1 MRADSPSGT
10 SLLVSFAR
18 GLGVEDRPLDSL
30 AAELL
35 PPWLGRIASAPRYLG
50 VAGSF
55 YRNALR
61 ASSFGLV
68 DHAVLRTQAID
79 THLVSALRSG
89 IEQLV
94 ILGAGLDARAWRL
107 PALQAA
113 TVFEVDHPATQR
125 YKRKRIGGR
134 VAPTDVRYVPVD
146 FEKEQFSPHL
156 VRAGFRMEDPSV
168 WIWEGVTMYLHR
180 QAIGQTLEQLTR
192 LSASGSE
199 LAVTYLVPNSLPFG
213 ALGRFAIPAMFKAA
227 GEPLK
232 GALDSRELAT
242 AIAPNWDVVYDQDSR
257 GWQELTR
264 SHARPPQ
271 TFRSERLA
279 VAKRRA

>member
-1 MRADSPSGT
+1 
-10 SLLVSFAR
+10 
-18 GLGVEDRPLDSL
+18 
-30 AAELL
+30 
-35 PPWLGRIASAPRYLG
+35 
-50 VAGSF
+50 
-55 YRNALR
+55 
-61 ASSFGLV
+61 LV

-79 THLVSALRSG
+79 AHLVSALRSG
-89 IEQLV
+89 IEQVV

-107 PALQAA
+107 PALETA

-125 YKRKRIGGR
+125 YKRKRIGRR

-146 FEKEQFSPHL
+146 FETERFSPGL
-156 VRAGFRMEDPSV
+156 ERAGFRMGDPSV
-168 WIWEGVTMYLHR
+168 WIWEGVTMYLRR
-180 QAIGQTLEQLTR
+180 QAIEQTLDQLTR

-213 ALGRFAIPAMFKAA
+213 PIGRLAIPAMFKAA

-232 GALDSRELAT
+232 GALDSRELAA
-242 AIAPNWDVVYDQDSR
+242 AIAPSWDVVYDEDSR
-257 GWQELTR
+257 GWQELTG
-264 SHARPPQ
+264 SLARPPR

>member
-18 GLGVEDRPLDSL
+18 GLGVEEQPLDSL

-35 PPWLGRIASAPRYLG
+35 PPWLGRIASAPQYLG

-79 THLVSALRSG
+79 THLVSALHSG
-89 IEQLV
+89 IDQLV

-107 PALQAA
+107 PALEAA

-125 YKRKRIGGR
+125 YKRKRIGSR
-134 VAPTDVRYVPVD
+134 VAPADIRYVPVD
-146 FEKEQFSPHL
+146 FEKERFAPSLQ
-156 VRAGFRMEDPSV
+156 RAGFRAADPSI

-180 QAIGQTLEQLTR
+180 QAIEQTLDQVTG

-199 LAVTYLVPNSLPFG
+199 LAVTYLVPDSLPFG
-213 ALGRFAIPAMFKAA
+213 ALGRLAIPAMFKAA
-227 GEPLK
+227 GEPLV
-232 GALDSRELAT
+232 GALDSLELAA
-242 AIAPNWDVVYDQDSR
+242 AIAPNWDVLYDQDSR

-264 SHARPPQ
+264 SLARPPR

-279 VAKRRA
+279 LAKRRA